1 MAYKAKKEAPDHKF
15 HVKRGDTVKVIS
27 GDSKGKTGTV
37 VRVDRMNSRAVVEGL
52 NMVKKHVK
60 PTAQDPQSGG
70 IIEMEAPIHIS
81 NLMVVE
87 MVKEGK
93 ETVAKSTRT
102 GRKLNEAGK
111 LQRYSKKTGNFISDG
126 QA

>member
-1 MAYKAKKEAPDHKF
+1 MAYKAKQEKPEHKF

-37 VRVDRMNSRAVVEGL
+37 IKVDRMKSRAVVEGL
-52 NMVKKHVK
+52 NMIKKHVK

-70 IIEMEAPIHIS
+70 IIEIEAGIHIS
-81 NLMVVE
+81 NLMVIE
-87 MVKEGK
+87 PGK
-93 ETVAKSTRT
+93 NGAASRT
-102 GRKLNEAGK
+102 GRKLNSDGK